1 MELFKLFGRIF
12 IDNTEAKKELDETEK
27 KAEETAMSIEDIGK
41 KAMEIAPKIHE
52 VAKQF
57 VDAIGAKAVNAADE
71 LKKSMNLLQMQ
82 TGASDAD
89 MKKFRDSAI
98 ALYESGAGESID
110 DIARAMGQLSTT
122 TGMTGGALED
132 TTKNALML
140 RDTFEFD
147 VRESA
152 NTANTLMKEFGISA
166 DQAYTLMAQGAQ
178 NGANKNGN
186 LLDSMSEFAVQF
198 KTMGFDA
205 EQFTNTL
212 ISGAKNGVFDVN
224 KLVDGLKE
232 FNISSK
238 DGSKTT
244 MDAFKD
250 LGLNAEEMTNA
261 FAKGGAS
268 AQTAFTQVMSR
279 LNAMEPSYKKNSIGV
294 ALFKSKWEDLESGA
308 MEALGNIESKTNQN
322 ADTLNKMADVKDS
335 SFGATMKEMGR
346 QLQTNLFVPLG
357 EKLIPKLEQFTKWI
371 EDNSPTIK
379 AVLGGAVSFLGGLL
393 GGLLD
398 SLKFVIDNFK
408 IFGPILA
415 GVTFAIIAQYVIGTL
430 VPMYK
435 AWRASTVAMTVAQR
449 LLNIAMKANPFGII
463 ATIIGL
469 VITAVV
475 LLVANWDWVK
485 EKASAI
491 WGAITDFFSGFW
503 EGLKEIFTST
513 IDWISE
519 KITGAWEWI
528 KDAASNIWN
537 SIMEFFRG
545 TFGKILAI
553 FLGPIGI
560 GLMIIANWESIKAKA
575 ISIWNSIAGFF
586 VGLWDGIKKTFSG
599 AWDWIKNTISQLW
612 DAVLFRIKFF
622 IFRVRLFFHNLR
634 MTIAGI
640 FNGIREKIGNAIDK
654 VKGIFEG
661 LKEKMKSVFS
671 SVWGFIKG
679 PINFIIDGINVF
691 IKGFETLLNLV
702 SKTIEKIPKI
712 QIPNW
717 IPKYGGKEYKIP
729 SFGTFKFDTIPRL
742 AEGGNIMS
750 AGTVMVGEEGPEF
763 LNLPR
768 GARVTPLDKAGGDIV
783 ININNPKMFSTR
795 DGEQLANLLV
805 KTLKMN
811 GIKPRGI

>member
-12 IDNTEAKKELDETEK
+12 IDNSGAKKELDETEK

-41 KAMEIAPKIHE
+41 KAAEIGPKIHE

-57 VDAIGAKAVNAADE
+57 VDAIGLKAVNAADE

-186 LLDSMSEFAVQF
+186 LLESMSEFAIQF

-205 EQFTNTL
+205 QRFTDTL

-232 FNISSK
+232 FNVASK

-244 MDAFKD
+244 MDAFTD

-279 LNAMEPSYKKNSIGV
+279 LNAMEPSVKKNSIGV
-294 ALFKSKWEDLESGA
+294 SLFKSKWEDLESGA
-308 MEALGNIESKTNQN
+308 IQALGNIESKTNQN
-322 ADTLNKMADVKDS
+322 ADTLNKMADVKDT

-346 QLQTNLFVPLG
+346 QLQTNLFIPLG

-371 EDNSPTIK
+371 QDNSPVIK
-379 AVLGGAVSFLGGLL
+379 DVLGGAVAVLGGLL

-398 SLKFVIDNFK
+398 SLKFVIDNFE

-415 GVTFAIIAQYVIGTL
+415 GVTAAIIAQYVIGTL
-430 VPMYK
+430 IPMYK

-463 ATIIGL
+463 ATIIGF

-503 EGLKEIFTST
+503 EGLKEIFTGT

-528 KDAASNIWN
+528 KTAASNIWN

-575 ISIWNSIAGFF
+575 IEIWNAIAGFF
-586 VGLWDGIKKTFSG
+586 VGLWEG
-599 AWDWIKNTISQLW
+599 IKNTFSSAFEGIKNRISNLW
-612 DAVLFRIKFF
+612 DAILFRIKYF
-622 IFRVRLFFHNLR
+622 IFKVRLFFHNLR
-634 MTIAGI
+634 TSIANI
-640 FNGIREKIGNAIDK
+640 FNGIREKIGNAFDK
-654 VKGIFEG
+654 VKGIFDSF
-661 LKEKMKSVFS
+661 KEKIKSVFS
-671 SVWGFIKG
+671 SVWEFVKA
-679 PINFIIDGINVF
+679 PINFVINGINILV
-691 IKGFETLLNLV
+691 KGVEKVINMV
-702 SKTIEKIPKI
+702 VDTINKIPKVEL
-712 QIPNW
+712 
-717 IPKYGGKEYKIP
+717 PKALGGYKLGLP
-729 SFGTFKFDTIPRL
+729 KFDRVSFKPIPGL

-783 ININNPKMFSTR
+783 ININNPKMFSSR

-805 KTLKMN
+805 KTLKLN

>member
-12 IDNTEAKKELDETEK
+12 IDNSGAKKELDETEK

-41 KAMEIAPKIHE
+41 KAMEIGPKIHE

-57 VDAIGAKAVNAADE
+57 VDAIGVKAVNAADE

-98 ALYESGAGESID
+98 DLYETGAGESLD
-110 DIARAMGQLSTT
+110 DIARAMGELSRT
-122 TGMTGGALED
+122 TGLSGEELEK
-132 TTKNALML
+132 TTQNALML
-140 RDTFEFD
+140 RDTFD
-147 VRESA
+147 MGVNESA
-152 NTANTLMKEFGISA
+152 RTANSLMKNFGISSKE
-166 DQAYTLMAQGAQ
+166 AYTLIAQGAQ
-178 NGANKNGN
+178 QGANKNGD
-186 LLDSMSEFAVQF
+186 LLDTLNEYSVQF
-198 KTMGFDA
+198 NAMGFSA
-205 EQFTNTL
+205 EEFTAVL
-212 ISGAKNGVFDVN
+212 IDGAKNGAFSIDKVGDAV
-224 KLVDGLKE
+224 KE
-232 FNISSK
+232 FTIRSK
-238 DGSKTT
+238 DGSKGSTE
-244 MDAFKD
+244 AFQK
-250 LGLNAEEMTNA
+250 LGFNAGEMTKA
-261 FAKGGAS
+261 FASGGSTAQS
-268 AQTAFTQVMSR
+268 AFAQVTQALAKIEDPV
-279 LNAMEPSYKKNSIGV
+279 KKNAVGV
-294 ALFKSKWEDLESGA
+294 ALFGTQFEDLEAGA
-308 MEALGNIESKTNQN
+308 IEALGNIQTKTDASAN
-322 ADTLNKMADVKDS
+322 TLDKMSDVKDS
-335 SFGATMKEMGR
+335 SFGATMSELGR
-346 QLQTNLFVPLG
+346 QLQTNLFIPLG
-357 EKLIPKLEQFTKWI
+357 EKLIPKLNEFTKWI
-371 EDNSPTIK
+371 QDNSPTIES
-379 AVLGGAVSFLGGLL
+379 VLGGAVSVLGGLL

-398 SLKFVIDNFK
+398 SLKFVIDNFN

-415 GVTFAIIAQYVIGTL
+415 GVTAAIIAQYVIGTL
-430 VPMYK
+430 IPMYK

-528 KDAASNIWN
+528 KDSASSIWDAIIN
-537 SIMEFFRG
+537 FFKGAFRKIMV
-545 TFGKILAI
+545 I
-553 FLGPIGI
+553 FLWPVAV
-560 GLMIIANWESIKAKA
+560 GLLIVKNWEGIKAKA
-575 ISIWNSIAGFF
+575 IAIWNAIAGFF
-586 VGLWDGIKKTFSG
+586 VGIWDGIKKTFSG
-599 AWDWIKNTISQLW
+599 AFEGIKNRISNLW
-612 DAVLFRIKFF
+612 DAILFRIKHF
-622 IFRVRLFFHNLR
+622 IFKVRLFFHNLR
-634 MTIAGI
+634 TSIANI

-671 SVWGFIKG
+671 SIWGFIKG

-712 QIPNW
+712 KIPNW

-750 AGTVMVGEEGPEF
+750 GGTVMVGEEGPEF

-783 ININNPKMFSTR
+783 ININNPKMFSSR

-805 KTLKMN
+805 RTLKNN
-811 GIKPRGI
+811 GIRPRGV